1 MEERY
6 NGGLFILGWILGDD
20 VLDTLRIGWSKGKWD
35 AEIIIPSI
43 AVLGDERGRRG
54 LRVQQIACQK
64 TIVSF

>member
-43 AVLGDERGRRG
+43 AVLGDEQGEED
-54 LRVQQIACQK
+54 
-64 TIVSF
+64 